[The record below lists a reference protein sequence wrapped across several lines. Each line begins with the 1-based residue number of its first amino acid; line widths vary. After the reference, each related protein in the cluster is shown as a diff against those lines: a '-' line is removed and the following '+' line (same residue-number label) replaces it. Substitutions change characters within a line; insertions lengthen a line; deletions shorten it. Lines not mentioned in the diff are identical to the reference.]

1 MQFNPSP
8 RWKLVVDVGEA
19 EPDFSIGESVAIAE
33 VAEPAA
39 DSAEQSKAGSKD
51 ARIDQVISLLGE
63 FMPSDPTSPHA
74 SYLQGFMSLRL
85 MLLRPSKS
93 AEEEELVR
101 TILGS
106 YSSYTSSGRPR
117 QDVALNLSQDFMFLS
132 SQQAQSQPFL
142 GFGQSLMSATAPLSS
157 NTTGF
162 SFFALPASATGSANA
177 SFQNS
182 PALAPIA
189 PVPLSGSSSGG
200 PDSVSIV
207 ST

>member
-1 MQFNPSP
+1 MPSP

-19 EPDFSIGESVAIAE
+19 EPDLSIGESIAVGE
-33 VAEPAA
+33 VTEPVAE
-39 DSAEQSKAGSKD
+39 SAVQGKTTAKD
-51 ARIDQVISLLGE
+51 GRIDQVISLLGE
-63 FMPSDPTSPHA
+63 FMPSGPTSPHA
-74 SYLQGFMSLRL
+74 PYLPGFMSLRL

-93 AEEEELVR
+93 VEEEEMVR

-106 YSSYTSSGRPR
+106 FSSYISSGRAR

-132 SQQAQSQPFL
+132 SQQKQQAHAQSFL
-142 GFGQSLMSATAPLSS
+142 GLGQSLMSSAAPMS

-162 SFFALPASATGSANA
+162 SFFGLPASATGSANA

-182 PALAPIA
+182 PALAPIV
-189 PVPLSGSSSGG
+189 PVSGPSSGG